1 MSLTERASDVSAID
15 DDRDIE
21 LLLRRYA
28 AEHPGAADTLRGIVM
43 FWLGLPPTP
52 SNLTGA
58 ERVLQRLEGE
68 GLLRSRLLGGSARLW
83 TVRPE

>member
-1 MSLTERASDVSAID
+1 MSATA
-15 DDRDIE
+15 DDRDID

-52 SNLTGA
+52 TNLTST

-68 GLLRSRLLGGSARLW
+68 GILRSRLLGGSARLW
-83 TVRPE
+83 TVRAE

>member
-1 MSLTERASDVSAID
+1 MSLIERASYVSAIA

-28 AEHPGAADTLRGIVM
+28 AENPGAADTLRGVVM

-52 SNLTGA
+52 TNLTDA

-68 GLLRSRLLGGSARLW
+68 GTLRSRLLGGSALLW
-83 TVRPE
+83 TVRAG

>member
-1 MSLTERASDVSAID
+1 VSAIA
-15 DDRDIE
+15 DDRDITVA
-21 LLLRRYA
+21 LRRYA

-52 SNLTGA
+52 SNLTRA

-68 GLLRSRLLGGSARLW
+68 GILQSRLLGGSARLW
-83 TVRPE
+83 LVRAE